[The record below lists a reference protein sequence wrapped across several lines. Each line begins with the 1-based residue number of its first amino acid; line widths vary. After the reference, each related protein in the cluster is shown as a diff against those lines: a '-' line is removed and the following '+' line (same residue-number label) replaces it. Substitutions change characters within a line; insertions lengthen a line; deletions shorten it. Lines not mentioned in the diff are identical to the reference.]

1 MEAFWRLIAMD
12 DPDSI
17 MLRFLRARK
26 WIPNAAS
33 AMLAA
38 CIKWR
43 IESDVDSIVEAGEE
57 GLSDVPGFIKQLQM
71 GKSYTQGG
79 SY

>member
-1 MEAFWRLIAMD
+1 MD

-33 AMLAA
+33 AMLAS
-38 CIKWR
+38 CLKWR
-43 IESDVDSIVEAGEE
+43 IEADVDKIVEKGEE
-57 GLSDVPGFIKQLQM
+57 GMSSVPGFIQQLRQ
-71 GKSYTQGG
+71 GKVSSDVYDIHSTTR
-79 SY
+79 